1 MFEFK
6 LPSLGADMD
15 EGKLLEW
22 HVKPGDKVKKG
33 QVVAVVDT
41 SKAAVDVEIWQ
52 DGTVFEL
59 LVEPGTRLPV
69 GSVMATLLK
78 EGESAPARKPVTLQG
93 ARKGEAHRK
102 APPRRSAYSGR
113 PSLRRPVALACR
125 LLHASARTS
134 WGAISP
140 ASRAPAPGAW

>member
-69 GSVMATLLK
+69 GSVMATLLE
-78 EGESAPARKPVTLQG
+78 EGESAPARKPVTLKG
-93 ARKGEAHRK
+93 ARKGEARRK
-102 APPRRSAYSGR
+102 APP
-113 PSLRRPVALACR
+113 PEVAAEAVGVQR
-125 LLHASARTS
+125 DRKSVV
-134 WGAISP
+134 
-140 ASRAPAPGAW
+140 